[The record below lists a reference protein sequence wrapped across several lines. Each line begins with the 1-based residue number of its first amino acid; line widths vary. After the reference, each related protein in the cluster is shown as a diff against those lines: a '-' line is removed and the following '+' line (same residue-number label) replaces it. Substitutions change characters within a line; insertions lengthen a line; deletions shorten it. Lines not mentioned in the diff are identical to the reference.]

1 MKKKNFLLMLFV
13 TLSSIL
19 LITINF
25 YTIKILSGVRAYING
40 ESEYSK
46 GQKDASL
53 FLATYINLGDEQYY
67 TSFKKSIDV
76 PGGDKLARVS
86 LQGDKDDSIIFRGFI
101 AGHNHGTDIPD
112 MIWLFRSFQS
122 MPFMK
127 EAISIWSDGDVL
139 TDNLRLLGEEVHNS
153 IAAKSFTDKDKELKI
168 KRIDALS
175 VALSKKES
183 AFSAVLGNVARKINT
198 LLLIANILCVIVIIS
213 SITLY
218 MVGMIN
224 KVIRSKK
231 VLENKNAELAT
242 ASKELD
248 TFVYSISHDLRSPIT
263 SIKGLLYIAKEEDD
277 LVVLKEHLN
286 IIEDVIDKQ
295 DEFIKEIISFFKN
308 KRSSLVMKDV
318 SLTSVIDDVIK
329 NNRYTPLAQQMIIT
343 KDVGHDMVYSDEL
356 RLKMILNNLLSNSIK
371 YCDEQKD
378 KRMVAIRT
386 SKVDDKIN
394 IEVEDNGVG
403 IDREYFDKI
412 FQMFYVTPNNIKGT
426 GLGLYILQQSVEK
439 LDGAIK
445 VESEVNVGTKFTIS
459 IPHV

>member
-1 MKKKNFLLMLFV
+1 MMLFV